1 MELLSVF
8 FALAAIVLLY
18 FSNRLYVKKSVI
30 GYRTHMAYYQE
41 ANSMRYCGMIGLLA
55 AVLFVK
61 AWIGFTLL
69 AFVAAIFHLFVFKK
83 IKKHKRSCDIALRDN
98 ESDKEKAHNALNDYQ
113 NWLRH
118 FFLCLIVIAIVAV
131 IIKSYC

>member
-1 MELLSVF
+1 MCFCSGGNCAAVFFKQTVCKKISHRLQNPYGLLPRSQFDELLRNDR
-8 FALAAIVLLY
+8 LACGGIVCQGMDW
-18 FSNRLYVKKSVI
+18 FS
-30 GYRTHMAYYQE
+30 
-41 ANSMRYCGMIGLLA
+41 
-55 AVLFVK
+55 
-61 AWIGFTLL
+61 LL

-98 ESDKEKAHNALNDYQ
+98 ESDKEKAHKAALNDYQ